1 MISLNSND
9 TKRLRAIRHAESDA
23 LFATIADGVISVD
36 EQNVV
41 TRMNKSS
48 LNILAINNADEVIG
62 KKLDEVL
69 SIVDDK
75 FNPNDNTLKPISYVF
90 ETGNPIIKN
99 SFKIK
104 RKRGD
109 DPILTI
115 EGSISPMK
123 QKNKVIGAILI
134 FRDVSDEDRID
145 QMKND
150 FISLA
155 SHQLRTPLS
164 SISVYAHML
173 VDGYVG
179 KVNDD
184 QIKYIKTII
193 KSANRMN
200 GVISSLTDIAKL
212 NNDAVKFA
220 PKKTNISQIL
230 EGVFHENRVSLEE
243 KNITYKNLTDKNSP
257 VTIITDPI
265 LTTEIINNLASNAI
279 KYTPDGGT
287 VTAKAIIDNDKAV
300 IEITDNGIGIDKK
313 NYDKI
318 FDKFFRAP
326 GVTKHDTFG
335 SGLGLYIVKGFL
347 DIVGGSVIID
357 SKINEG
363 TKFTVSIPSMPKDKV
378 SL

>member
-184 QIKYIKTII
+184 QVKYIKTII

-363 TKFTVSIPSMPKDKV
+363 TKFTVLIPSMPKDKV